1 MTETLSS
8 YLSRGMWRKNR
19 LGHEAR
25 TASEII
31 SPGITSQE
39 PKFIQGSFPLGLG
52 GLQRKGFWG
61 DRATKAWN
69 SVPRRKHDHGQGQP
83 GAGSPGQRG
92 ARKPQSLWLGK
103 QGGVP
108 PTNTGGWGGGM
119 PIYLQLRV
127 SRVFRSE
134 TACIEASMHVAPP
147 RGEENGQS
155 VARASDPPGLKSS
168 LEALLGLTILSVP
181 LACLP
186 SPGVSV
192 PSDMQRA
199 FWEAV
204 GQRQAQRERAAALD
218 SSPPRPPWSSKNSVT
233 RGPTPLLILGRAM
246 PPFSCFFRAGKKSSG
261 FPFLTGYFCP

>member
-8 YLSRGMWRKNR
+8 CLSRGIWRKNR

-31 SPGITSQE
+31 SQGITSQE

-52 GLQRKGFWG
+52 DLRRKGFWG
-61 DRATKAWN
+61 DWATKAWN
-69 SVPRRKHDHGQGQP
+69 SVPRRKHDHRQGPTRSRESWPERCQETP
-83 GAGSPGQRG
+83 EPVAGKAGWGA
-92 ARKPQSLWLGK
+92 AHKH
-103 QGGVP
+103 
-108 PTNTGGWGGGM
+108 GGWGGGM

-147 RGEENGQS
+147 RGGENSQS

-168 LEALLGLTILSVP
+168 SEALLGLTILSVA

-192 PSDMQRA
+192 PSDMQKA
-199 FWEAV
+199 FWEAA
-204 GQRQAQRERAAALD
+204 GQRQAQRERAAAAD
-218 SSPPRPPWSSKNSVT
+218 SSPPC
-233 RGPTPLLILGRAM
+233 RGVQRTVSLGGQHL
-246 PPFSCFFRAGKKSSG
+246 C
-261 FPFLTGYFCP
+261 